1 MSDAPNIVA
10 DDKTERD
17 RKQLRINNQSKNAF
31 GLPDVTE
38 FPVLT
43 KEELMKLRIAQ
54 VSPEKC
60 AAYFGKTKD
69 DFMVAVDSDIELK
82 KVFDVG
88 PDRGKA
94 MIQEKQFTSA
104 LAGDVNSLKHFG
116 EHHLGQKTKVEHG
129 VDEVAFKR
137 FIEAAEAKIGQSA
150 VARLRQEASD
160 EVDQKYIE
168 GEFEEVEDDK
178 N

>member
-1 MSDAPNIVA
+1 MSDNDNQI
-10 DDKTERD
+10 TERA
-17 RKQLRINNQSKNAF
+17 KLRNEQKT
-31 GLPDVTE
+31 GLILPHAVD
-38 FPVLT
+38 FPSLT

-60 AAYFGKTKD
+60 AAYFGKTID
-69 DFMVAVDSDIELK
+69 DFMAMVESDIELK

-94 MIQEKQFTSA
+94 MIQEKQFTIA

-116 EHHLGQKTKVEHG
+116 EHHLGQKTKIEHG

-137 FIEAAEAKIGQSA
+137 FIEAAEAKIGQTA

-168 GEFEEVEDDK
+168 GEFEEVDEQGKTETAND
-178 N
+178 

>member
-1 MSDAPNIVA
+1 MT
-10 DDKTERD
+10 DDIHIASEREKLRNEQKT
-17 RKQLRINNQSKNAF
+17 
-31 GLPDVTE
+31 GLILSHAVD
-38 FPVLT
+38 FPAIT
-43 KEELMKLRIAQ
+43 KEEMMKLRIAQ

-60 AAYFGKTKD
+60 AAYFGKTID
-69 DFMVAVDSDIELK
+69 DFMAAIDSDSELK

-94 MIQEKQFTSA
+94 MIQEKQFTIA
-104 LAGDVNSLKHFG
+104 LSGDVNSLKHFG
-116 EHHLGQKTKVEHG
+116 EHHLGQKTKIEHG

-137 FIEAAEAKIGQSA
+137 FIEAAEAKIGQTA

-168 GEFEEVEDDK
+168 GEFEEVEEETSNDGK
-178 N
+178 